1 MLNIVQIEV
10 VFIVVVSAFVG
21 VEIAL
26 QLLLHP
32 AILRFRA
39 EHRVILAEIGGRN
52 DRRADR
58 GEHRT
63 RADSGTEQNEKGNSD
78 ADPDEDLLILL
89 EELLELV
96 GHLFAELL
104 AGILR
109 GSPGSCLLYTSRC
122 V

>member
-26 QLLLHP
+26 QLLLHL

-52 DRRADR
+52 DRRAGR

-63 RADSGTEQNEKGNSD
+63 RADTGTEQNEKGNSD
-78 ADPDEDLLILL
+78 ADPDEDLLVVLK
-89 EELLELV
+89 ELLELV

-109 GSPGSCLLYTSRC
+109 LSLIHI
-122 V
+122 